1 MPTSITRKITWRGT
15 DRTGRLEPRFQ
26 AWPCWTVRCNR
37 QAVTAAAILLVN
49 LLVLATWAAIR
60 MPDRVIQGLTLLTGL
75 VVCQSVVYARGLSPL
90 TSAPHALLKSSF
102 NALGLL
108 AVLGTVI
115 AFVSPGIVR
124 APELMAAIL
133 TSLLLLLVTR
143 PFLRVMGP
151 RRSVVESHVIVG
163 SGAQA
168 RSLYRAMAMH
178 EPKPGAE
185 DRAGLSE
192 ERVLQPGTTIDCRE
206 LKDFALR
213 YGFASIVVAE
223 PDARKREALATALLE
238 CKLQG
243 IAVYDAVDCYER
255 VAGKVWLE
263 GLRPDLLVYGT
274 GFRPVGFYVRLK
286 RVLDVTLAALLALVT
301 APVVL
306 LVSIAIKLESAG
318 PVLYIQQR
326 MGLNGRS
333 FRLFKFRTMREDAES
348 QSGPVWS
355 SEQDERITTVGR
367 FLRKYRIDEIPQV
380 FNILR
385 GEMSFIGPRPERPH
399 FVDMLQQRIDYYDLR
414 QYVKPG
420 ITGWAQVMYTYGASV
435 EDSYEKLQYDLYYL
449 KHMSLRLDLKIL
461 CRTVMV
467 VMQGRGR

>member
-1 MPTSITRKITWRGT
+1 
-15 DRTGRLEPRFQ
+15 
-26 AWPCWTVRCNR
+26 
-37 QAVTAAAILLVN
+37 
-49 LLVLATWAAIR
+49 
-60 MPDRVIQGLTLLTGL
+60 
-75 VVCQSVVYARGLSPL
+75 
-90 TSAPHALLKSSF
+90 
-102 NALGLL
+102 
-108 AVLGTVI
+108 
-115 AFVSPGIVR
+115 
-124 APELMAAIL
+124 
-133 TSLLLLLVTR
+133 
-143 PFLRVMGP
+143 
-151 RRSVVESHVIVG
+151 
-163 SGAQA
+163 
-168 RSLYRAMAMH
+168 
-178 EPKPGAE
+178 
-185 DRAGLSE
+185 
-192 ERVLQPGTTIDCRE
+192 
-206 LKDFALR
+206 
-213 YGFASIVVAE
+213 
-223 PDARKREALATALLE
+223 LATALLE